1 MPQELDDAARRRFVK
16 RIYIP
21 LPDVAGRKQLLITLL
36 ASSNN
41 QLNSTDLEELIDK
54 TEGFSGADIR
64 SLCTEAALGPVR
76 EVAVRCQGNLTR
88 VRECDVQ
95 PITMGHFKEA
105 LHGVASSVSQADLQ
119 RYIDW
124 NTTYGSYRRME

>member
-1 MPQELDDAARRRFVK
+1 M
-16 RIYIP
+16 
-21 LPDVAGRKQLLITLL
+21 PDVAGRKQLLITLL

-41 QLNSTDLEELIDK
+41 QLTNTDLEELIDK

-76 EVAVRCQGNLTR
+76 EVSVRYQGNLTQ

-95 PITMGHFKEA
+95 PITMAHFEEA
-105 LHGVASSVSQADLQ
+105 LQGVASSVSQADLQ

>member
-1 MPQELDDAARRRFVK
+1 MSQELDDAARRRFVK

-21 LPDVAGRKQLLITLL
+21 LPDVAGRQQLLETLL
-36 ASSNN
+36 ASSNH
-41 QLNSTDLEELIDK
+41 QVTGTDLEELIDK

-88 VRECDVQ
+88 VRESDVP
-95 PITMGHFKEA
+95 PITMGHFVDGLK
-105 LHGVASSVSQADLQ
+105 GVCSSVSQADLQ